1 MPLLT
6 WKRGRSVPASRL
18 SVVVASIVGLTLAF
32 YVFQGA
38 VNFTPPV
45 LPPARNDVIQVTRQ
59 LAPQGWAFFTKDAQ
73 SDYLVPFEVL
83 DDSLVNRSIAVSAS
97 AGWALGFNRMGRAQ
111 GAEIATFL
119 QGVGQG
125 AWTKCGTEDAC
136 EAVAARAPLRVENP
150 RNNPTLCGE
159 LLLVSQKPVPWE
171 WRNLQAEARRQ
182 EAIFLDVAC

>member
-1 MPLLT
+1 M
-6 WKRGRSVPASRL
+6 
-18 SVVVASIVGLTLAF
+18 VAGIVGLTLAF

-38 VNFTPPV
+38 VSFRPSV

-59 LAPQGWAFFTKDAQ
+59 IAPQGWAFFTKDAQ
-73 SDYLVPFEVL
+73 SDYLVPFEVS
-83 DDSLVNRSIAVSAS
+83 DNSLVNRSVDVSAS
-97 AGWALGFNRMGRAQ
+97 AEWALGFNRMGRAQ

-125 AWTKCGTEDAC
+125 AWTKCGTENAC
-136 EAVAARAPLRVENP
+136 EAVAAGEPLRVHNP

-159 LLLVSQKPVPWE
+159 LLLVAQKPVPWE
-171 WRNLQAEARRQ
+171 WRNLQAEARFH